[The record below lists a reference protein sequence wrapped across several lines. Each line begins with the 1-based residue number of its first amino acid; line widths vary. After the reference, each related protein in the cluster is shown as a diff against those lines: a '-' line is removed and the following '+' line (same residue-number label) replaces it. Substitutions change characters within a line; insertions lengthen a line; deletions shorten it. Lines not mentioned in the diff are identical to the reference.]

1 MFMENPKSLQL
12 CVITSINRMT

>member
-1 MFMENPKSLQL
+1 MFMENPKSLQF

>member
-1 MFMENPKSLQL
+1 MENPKSLQL